1 MNVAAHARTSY
12 GDHAR
17 ALKTPRDIE
26 YEVLARITGR
36 IQSQLPHQP
45 GKISLALTEAL
56 NENRRLWATFATDV
70 ANPENGFPAD
80 LRAKLFSLAEFTLK
94 HTSQVLTGQAR
105 ADVLAEI
112 NTAVMRG
119 LRPAGGARP

>member
-1 MNVAAHARTSY
+1 MSVAAHARTRY

-26 YEVLARITGR
+26 YDVLARITGR
-36 IQSQLPHQP
+36 IQSELPHQP
-45 GKISLALTEAL
+45 GKISLPLTMAL
-56 NENRRLWATFATDV
+56 NDNRRLWATFATDL
-70 ANPENGFPAD
+70 ANPENGFPVD
-80 LRAKLFSLAEFTLK
+80 LRARLFSLAEFTLK
-94 HTSQVLTGQAR
+94 HTTQVLTGRAR

-119 LRPAGGARP
+119 LRPTGGAQP

>member
-1 MNVAAHARTSY
+1 MSVAAYARTSY

-26 YEVLARITGR
+26 YDVLARITGR
-36 IQSQLPHQP
+36 IQSELPHQP
-45 GKISLALTEAL
+45 GKITLALTMAL
-56 NENRRLWATFATDV
+56 NDNRRLWATFATDL
-70 ANPENGFPAD
+70 ANPENGFPVD
-80 LRAKLFSLAEFTLK
+80 LRARLFSLAEFTLK
-94 HTSQVLTGQAR
+94 HTTQVLTGRAR

-119 LRPAGGARP
+119 LRPTGGARP